1 MNNSSNPQKHTKG
14 FAFSDATF
22 LYECLDETRNQRL
35 MALFN
40 GLKQLGW
47 IDPKTSQQQFIDLFS
62 GEPLYHR
69 VKWTGSKQHLAY
81 LFKVLIRQKM
91 YVRTTEARIWITVR
105 SHFVQANGQP
115 FEADMN
121 AQQVPGA
128 KPSRLILLLAELLNT
143 SSALPSAY
151 KK

>member
-1 MNNSSNPQKHTKG
+1 MIQAFNPQNHSKG

-47 IDPKTSQQQFIDLFS
+47 IDPRTPQKQFIDIFS

-69 VKWTGSKQHLAY
+69 IKWTGSKQHLAY
-81 LFKVLIRQKM
+81 LFKLLISKKM
-91 YVRTTEARIWITVR
+91 YVRTTHARIWVTVR
-105 SHFVQANGQP
+105 SHFVMANGQV
-115 FEADMN
+115 FESDMN
-121 AQQVPGA
+121 AQQKPGER
-128 KPSRLILLLAELLNT
+128 PSQIITLLAELLNPG
-143 SSALPSAY
+143 SALPSAF

>member
-1 MNNSSNPQKHTKG
+1 MKKT
-14 FAFSDATF
+14 FDFSDATF
-22 LYECLDETRNQRL
+22 LYECLDESRNLRL

-47 IDPKTSQQQFIDLFS
+47 IDPKTSQKQFIDLFS

-69 VKWTGSKQHLAY
+69 IKWTGSKQHLAY

-91 YVRTTEARIWITVR
+91 YVHTTEARIWITVR
-105 SHFVQANGQP
+105 SHFVQSNGKP

-121 AQQVPGA
+121 AQQIPGA
-128 KPSRLILLLAELLNT
+128 KPSRLIRMLAEFLNP
-143 SSALPSAY
+143 SSALPSAF

>member
-1 MNNSSNPQKHTKG
+1 MKH
-14 FAFSDATF
+14 FDFSDATF
-22 LYECLDETRNQRL
+22 IYECMDASRNQRL

-47 IDPKTSQQQFIDLFS
+47 IDHKTSQQQFIDLFS

-81 LFKVLIRQKM
+81 LFKLLVRDKM
-91 YVRTTEARIWITVR
+91 YIRTTEARIWQTVR

-121 AQQVPGA
+121 AQQIPGA
-128 KPSRLILLLAELLNT
+128 KPSRLIRMLAEFLNP
-143 SSALPSAY
+143 SSALPSAFR
-151 KK
+151 K

>member
-1 MNNSSNPQKHTKG
+1 MNNTSNPQKHTKG

-22 LYECLDETRNQRL
+22 LYECIDETRNQRL

-47 IDPKTSQQQFIDLFS
+47 IDQKTSQQQFIDLFS

-69 VKWTGSKQHLAY
+69 VKWTGSKQHLAF
-81 LFKVLIRQKM
+81 LFKMLVSKKM
-91 YVRTTEARIWITVR
+91 YVRTTHARIWITVR
-105 SHFVQANGQP
+105 SHFVMANSQVFDP
-115 FEADMN
+115 DMN
-121 AQQVPGA
+121 AQQKPGER
-128 KPSRLILLLAELLNT
+128 PSQIIALLAELLNP
-143 SSALPSAY
+143 SSALPSAF

>member
-1 MNNSSNPQKHTKG
+1 MAKR
-14 FAFSDATF
+14 FDFSDATF
-22 LYECLDETRNQRL
+22 LYECMDATRNQRL
-35 MALFN
+35 CALFN

-81 LFKVLIRQKM
+81 LFKLLIRQKM

-121 AQQVPGA
+121 AQQVPGI
-128 KPSRLILLLAELLNT
+128 KPTRLIRMLVEFLNP
-143 SSALPSAY
+143 SSALPSAFR
-151 KK
+151 K